1 MQKLLITFFLFFLIT
16 SVITA
21 QTGQDESSKF
31 QFEFLPQGLHFIPL
45 RANIDEAKMGV
56 LMYPKDW
63 HLKVDIGNSI
73 DILKFS
79 FTDNVISIGAEFM
92 AFAYVTSYQ
101 EFRLQIDELDG
112 FFGGNLTYTK
122 KISHGE
128 LFTRFR
134 IIHNS
139 SHLADG
145 HWDWYTHAWKDNKI
159 PYAFG
164 RDYAEI
170 AVGHILP
177 TEKFL
182 FRYYGSASY
191 AFHQNAGGKPLKKSM
206 FGMGVEISSPNY
218 IGKVFNNDTNIFFA
232 GHINFEGIP
241 KYVGDQNYMLGLK
254 FGDWNGKGILI
265 YGSYYTGG
273 DLFNQYFTD
282 RVHRFGFGF
291 AFEFI

>member
-1 MQKLLITFFLFFLIT
+1 MLKIIILLAILF
-16 SVITA
+16 SVTTA
-21 QTGQDESSKF
+21 RSELKSDQNKNTV
-31 QFEFLPQGLHFIPL
+31 FEFLPSGLHFIPL

-56 LMYPKDW
+56 LIYPSNW

-73 DILKFS
+73 DILKFNFS
-79 FTDNVISIGAEFM
+79 QNVFTLGAEFM

-122 KISHGE
+122 NISSGE
-128 LFTRFR
+128 LFSRFR

-145 HWDWYTHAWKDNKI
+145 HWDWYNHEWQNGKI
-159 PYAFG
+159 PSAFG

-170 AVGHILP
+170 AVGHIYP
-177 TEKFL
+177 AEKYL
-182 FRYYGSASY
+182 FRYYGIASF
-191 AFHQNAGGKPLKKSM
+191 AFHQNAGGKPLKRTM
-206 FGMGVEISSPNY
+206 FGGGLEISSAK
-218 IGKVFNNDTNIFFA
+218 IMGQVFNNDTNIFFA

-241 KYVGDQNYMLGLK
+241 KYVGDQNYMAGFK

-265 YGSYYTGG
+265 YASYYSGG

-282 RVHRFGFGF
+282 RIHRFGFGF
-291 AFEFI
+291 SFEFI

>member
-1 MQKLLITFFLFFLIT
+1 MRKLLLSFFLFFIIT

-31 QFEFLPQGLHFIPL
+31 RFEFLPKGLHFIPL

-79 FTDNVISIGAEFM
+79 FPGNEISIGAEFM

-122 KISHGE
+122 NISNGE
-128 LFTRFR
+128 LFSRFR

-177 TEKFL
+177 TENYL
-182 FRYYGSASY
+182 FRYYGSTSY